1 VAAGATASYSISLT
15 QVNGGAGD
23 VNLTVGGLPAGAV
36 ATFTPATIPGGSG
49 GSTLSVTTA
58 AGTASGNYTLL
69 ISLAAAGVI
78 HHDSVNLTVT
88 GP

>member
-1 VAAGATASYSISLT
+1 MAGRHKGFSPNIIGDTARLSNILLWRDLESGQSRRARQETNRSLWATCECQKLA
-15 QVNGGAGD
+15 
-23 VNLTVGGLPAGAV
+23 
-36 ATFTPATIPGGSG
+36 
-49 GSTLSVTTA
+49 A